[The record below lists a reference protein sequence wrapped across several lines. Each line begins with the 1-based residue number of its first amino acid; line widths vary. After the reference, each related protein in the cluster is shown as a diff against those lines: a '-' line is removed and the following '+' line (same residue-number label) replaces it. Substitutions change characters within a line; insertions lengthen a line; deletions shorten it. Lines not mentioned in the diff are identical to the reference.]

1 MKAMYV
7 LLQGV
12 MLILAL
18 IVALYVLQA
27 GLMMLQGLAP
37 VF

>member
-12 MLILAL
+12 MLVLAL
-18 IVALYVLQA
+18 VVAWYVLQA
-27 GLMMLQGLAP
+27 GLLALQGLSP

>member
-12 MLILAL
+12 MLLLAL
-18 IVALYVLQA
+18 VIAWYVLQA